1 MNSETIHEFLAEA
14 FEPER
19 ADRIVEFVHGEF
31 GGRPD
36 TAQRATVALM
46 AIISAM
52 LPNEAL
58 AHELLKGVY
67 EQCDA
72 AQARAEAA
80 DQETHH

>member
-1 MNSETIHEFLAEA
+1 
-14 FEPER
+14 
-19 ADRIVEFVHGEF
+19 
-31 GGRPD
+31 
-36 TAQRATVALM
+36 M

-72 AQARAEAA
+72 AKARAEAA